1 MSTYTDPNQVRL
13 TGENSYMRLHLEA
26 QGPLTTRGSHWRI
39 LLSPC
44 GPGHVLFLRS
54 DVTDDQRRIYT
65 DNIALAR
72 WLQDEIMA
80 AGEFSDQ
87 TLPVSHAVFTRSG
100 DSRSAWTETVET
112 PLERLT
118 LIWYD
123 FGEPF
128 VIAAPPEPPPGRPL
142 GWSSVFVPARRAQLT
157 LNGQVAL
164 GQPFPEP
171 RGERMSSTAGLAL
184 SETWLRLP

>member
-1 MSTYTDPNQVRL
+1 MSTYTDQNHVCL
-13 TGENSYMRLHLEA
+13 TGENSYMRLHVEA
-26 QGPLTTRGSHWRI
+26 QGPMTTRGSHWRI
-39 LLSPC
+39 LLSPR
-44 GPGHVLFLRS
+44 GAGHVLFLRS
-54 DVTDDQRRIYT
+54 DVTDNQRRLYT

-72 WLQDEIMA
+72 WLQEDILA
-80 AGEFSDQ
+80 PGEFSDP
-87 TLPVSHAVFTRSG
+87 TIPGTHAVFGRYG

-112 PLERLT
+112 TTERLALT
-118 LIWYD
+118 WYD

-128 VIAAPPEPPPGRPL
+128 VISVPPGSVPERPL

-157 LNGQVAL
+157 LNARVAI

-171 RGERMSSTAGLAL
+171 RGDRMSSTAGLAL